1 MNKKK
6 LITTCVFINGVFIVA
21 HIYKCTQFVYYN
33 YQKQQEEQ
41 RVHKQK
47 ALLDLLN
54 QQWYAVQ
61 DRSAVQLFAKEKL
74 NMKPISLRQVKRLAL

>member
-1 MNKKK
+1 
-6 LITTCVFINGVFIVA
+6 
-21 HIYKCTQFVYYN
+21 VYYN